1 LNNKNKSI
9 FKVMNAK
16 EALTQIKSLLFSE
29 QEQKAAFA
37 MVEGALVDGT
47 KVAYDLETSEIFV
60 IGEDGESIPA
70 PVGEHQLTTGE
81 IVVVTEAGKIAEV
94 KAGEAAKVEI
104 EIEAAEEVPMEEPK
118 KDEAMAKFEEVM
130 GALEK
135 KVEELSAKVKAMEEK
150 AEDVKEAV
158 KLSAQ
163 VIESLAKEP
172 SDKAITAPNQFAKQ
186 LKTEKNDRYNSL
198 QKAFQSL
205 KK

>member
-1 LNNKNKSI
+1 
-9 FKVMNAK
+9 MNAK

-29 QEQKAAFA
+29 QEKKAAFA
-37 MVEGALVDGT
+37 MVEGALIDGT
-47 KVAYDLETSEIFV
+47 KVAYDLETSEIYV

-70 PVGEHQLTTGE
+70 PVGEHQLSTGE

-94 KAGEAAKVEI
+94 KAGEAPKVEI
-104 EIEAAEEVPMEEPK
+104 EVEAAEVEEPK
-118 KDEAMAKFEEVM
+118 KDEAMAKFEEAM
-130 GALEK
+130 GYLEK

-158 KLSAQ
+158 KMSA
-163 VIESLAKEP
+163 VILESLAKEP

-186 LKTEKNDRYNSL
+186 LKTEKNERYNNL
-198 QKAFQSL
+198 QNVFQSL

>member
-1 LNNKNKSI
+1 
-9 FKVMNAK
+9 MNAK

-47 KVAYDLETSEIFV
+47 KVAYDLETSEIYV

-94 KAGEAAKVEI
+94 KAGEEAKVEI
-104 EIEAAEEVPMEEPK
+104 EIEAAEEVPAEEPK

>member
-1 LNNKNKSI
+1 MI
-9 FKVMNAK
+9 MNAK

-29 QEQKAAFA
+29 AEKKAAFA
-37 MVEGALVDGT
+37 MVEGALIDGT
-47 KVAYDLETSEIFV
+47 KVAYDLETSEIYV

-70 PVGEHQLTTGE
+70 PVGEHQLESGE

-94 KAGEAAKVEI
+94 KKGEEKKVEI
-104 EIEAAEEVPMEEPK
+104 EIEAAEEVPAEEPK
-118 KDEAMAKFEEVM
+118 KDEAMAKFEEAM
-130 GALEK
+130 GYLEK

-158 KLSAQ
+158 KMSA
-163 VIESLAKEP
+163 VILESLAKEP

-186 LKTEKNDRYNSL
+186 LKTEKNERYNNL
-198 QKAFQSL
+198 QNVFQSL

>member
-1 LNNKNKSI
+1 MI
-9 FKVMNAK
+9 MNAK

-29 QEQKAAFA
+29 AEKKAAFA
-37 MVEGALVDGT
+37 MVEGALIDGT
-47 KVAYDLETSEIFV
+47 KVAYDLETSEIYV

-70 PVGEHQLTTGE
+70 PVGEHQLESGE

-94 KAGEAAKVEI
+94 KKGEEKKVEI
-104 EIEAAEEVPMEEPK
+104 EIEAAEVEEPK
-118 KDEAMAKFEEVM
+118 KDEAMAKFEEAM
-130 GALEK
+130 GYLEK

-158 KLSAQ
+158 KMSA
-163 VIESLAKEP
+163 VILESLAKEP

-186 LKTEKNDRYNSL
+186 LKAEKNERFNNL

>member
-1 LNNKNKSI
+1 MI
-9 FKVMNAK
+9 MNAK
-16 EALTQIKSLLFSE
+16 EALTQIKSLLFTE
-29 QEQKAAFA
+29 AEKKASFA
-37 MVEGALVDGT
+37 IVEGALIDGT
-47 KVAYDLETSEIFV
+47 KVSYDLETSEIYV

-70 PVGEHQLTTGE
+70 PVGEHQLSTGE

-94 KAGEAAKVEI
+94 KQGEAPKVEI
-104 EIEAAEEVPMEEPK
+104 EIEAAEEVPAEEPK

-130 GALEK
+130 GELEK
-135 KVEELSAKVKAMEEK
+135 KVEELSAKVKAMEDK

-163 VIESLAKEP
+163 ILESFAKEP
-172 SDKAITAPNQFAKQ
+172 SDKAITSPNQFAKQ
-186 LKTEKNDRYNSL
+186 LKNEKNDRYNSL